1 MLKVVSDVWM
11 LWGVEGGVW
20 VLEDFRMCWRIV
32 GCLLEVCRCY
42 RIVDVTDLGGLQ
54 VVCG

>member
-20 VLEDFRMCWRIV
+20 VLEDFRVFV
-32 GCLLEVCRCY
+32 GGVWVL
-42 RIVDVTDLGGLQ
+42 
-54 VVCG
+54 